1 MSKIVNFSSETST
14 EDLGVVI
21 RDQRVVV
28 SSRDVARVFEK
39 DHHKVLRDI
48 RELGCSRE
56 FRLSNFGQSSY
67 INEQG
72 REMPEYLMTRDGF
85 TLLAMGY
92 TGPKAMKFKEA
103 YIFEFNRMERALREQ
118 VMDEAELLARLA
130 ANMAEFQKKQRA
142 INGIHSARL
151 VALEE
156 RVTAQSRVR
165 DEAVEYL
172 RRLPEPSAVPPAKS
186 PRILTYQRTLLWAR
200 RNGLSPQEA
209 FNYLYR
215 EFAARYHVD
224 LKTRAKNRK
233 MDSVLKYAERDG
245 FIDEVYVLACHLFPA
260 EDREPVLV

>member
-1 MSKIVNFSSETST
+1 MTKIVDFPNETST
-14 EDLGVVI
+14 EELGVVI

-103 YIFEFNRMERALREQ
+103 YIFEFNRMEQALKDQ

-130 ANMAEFQKKQRA
+130 ANMAEFQKRQKA

-186 PRILTYQRTLLWAR
+186 TRILTYQRTLSWAR
-200 RNGLSPQEA
+200 KKGLSPQEA

-245 FIDEVYVLACHLFPA
+245 FIDEVYVLACHLFPV
-260 EDREPVLV
+260 EEREQVLV

>member
-1 MSKIVNFSSETST
+1 MTKIVDFPNETPT
-14 EDLGVVI
+14 EDLGVMI

-39 DHHKVLRDI
+39 EHNKVLRDI

-56 FRLSNFGQSSY
+56 FRLSNFGQSFY

-103 YIFEFNRMERALREQ
+103 YIFEFNRMERALKDQ

-186 PRILTYQRTLLWAR
+186 PRILTYQRALSWAR

-245 FIDEVYVLACHLFPA
+245 FIDEVYVLACHLFPV
-260 EDREPVLV
+260 EEREPVLV